1 MASTNHT
8 ANYDLS
14 QYLGADKPTYLGDYN
29 SDMFKIDTALKG
41 LSDDIDELNTDV
53 GVAQTTA
60 NSANTTANTADGK
73 ADSAQATA
81 DANAQSITNLTN
93 YLNINTYKDLVVKSV
108 SNANISSNNMKIARN
123 SDGTLAKIYGRLL
136 MTIPANGNVVIT
148 LNAQD
153 GTGLAPNEDI
163 DINCAGISYSS
174 HFNDNPYYN
183 NLTLKTNGDI
193 EISFYGYANETRRII
208 YLPCLYFVK
217 NFGDI
222 PTL

>member
-14 QYLGADKPTYLGDYN
+14 QYLGGDKPTYLGDYN

-73 ADSAQATA
+73 ADNAQETA
-81 DANAQSITNLTN
+81 DANTQSITNLTD

-108 SNANISSNNMKIARN
+108 SNATITKNNMRMARN
-123 SDGTLAKIYGRLL
+123 SDGTLGKVYGSINF
-136 MTIPANGNVVIT
+136 TIPSSGTANIV
-148 LNAQD
+148 LSAQD
-153 GTGLAPNEDI
+153 GTGFSNDEDI
-163 DINCAGISYSS
+163 TINAGAITYSS
-174 HFNDNPYYN
+174 RYTDNPLYGDFHFNTD
-183 NLTLKTNGDI
+183 GDI
-193 EISFYGYANETRRII
+193 EITYYGAANENLRFIFP
-208 YLPCLYFVK
+208 PCLYFIK
-217 NFGDI
+217 NFGDT
-222 PTL
+222 PTI